1 MVVSVELPEEVAV
14 AVAVAV
20 AVGVTPAF
28 GVAAGPIVSIV
39 VRICVIFVIAGRT
52 PLSGYA

>member
-14 AVAVAV
+14 AVAV
-20 AVGVTPAF
+20 GVTPAV

-52 PLSGYA
+52 PLSGYV